1 MEQRDRRDDALFEAL
16 KKRKRKKRRRIIR
29 TVVFIVLLLAAGLTI
44 GVRFLRRQ
52 VTENIASDKVEYT
65 TAEVIRGSISTQVSG
80 SGTLL
85 NVDEESITVPAGVT
99 IDEVVVSAH
108 DTISAGQVLARVNT
122 VSVLNAMDNLQ
133 TQMST
138 LDSQIYEASADT
150 VDNYIS
156 SGVEGRVKKIYASMG
171 DDVVKCMAQY
181 GTLAVLSLDGS
192 MAVRIPAPDLAQGRS
207 VTVRRENGSELQG
220 RVENNVDGI
229 ATVLVP
235 DDEAGMDEMVTVL
248 SEDGQMIG
256 SGNLEIH
263 NALRISGISGTVS
276 NVYITENQKVYAGSS
291 LFALTDLSYYARYQ
305 TLLDERA
312 ALEDTFLELMTLYQ
326 SGAVLAP
333 YSGSVS
339 SVDYDENAVTAEN
352 ETAMFT
358 ISPDKSM
365 EVTLSIDESNILS
378 LEVGQRAQ
386 ITISSIGDDV
396 YPGTLTE
403 INKTANSSSGVTL
416 YSAVVTMDKTPEM
429 LQGMSAKAVIRIQG
443 VDDALLIPIDALHQ
457 TSSSSYVYTGFDE
470 ETQEFTGLVPVTVGI
485 TNSSYAEITS
495 GLKEGDSVAYTQS
508 QNTINF
514 PTGFGGMPNMGGDFA
529 GGNFGGNMSA
539 GGFGG
544 GAGGSGTNRPG
555 GSGSGSGAGGGMP
568 GGRG

>member
-29 TVVFIVLLLAAGLTI
+29 TVVFIVLLLAAGLTV

-150 VDNYIS
+150 VDNYIA

-181 GTLAVLSLDGS
+181 GTLVVLSLDGS
-192 MAVRIPAPDLAQGRS
+192 MAVQIPSADLAQGRS

-220 RVENNVDGI
+220 RVENNVNGI

-235 DDEAGMDEMVTVL
+235 DDEAGMDEMVAVL
-248 SEDGQMIG
+248 SEDGHLVGRQ
-256 SGNLEIH
+256 H
-263 NALRISGISGTVS
+263 QVQCHGTDG
-276 NVYITENQKVYAGSS
+276 KG
-291 LFALTDLSYYARYQ
+291 R
-305 TLLDERA
+305 
-312 ALEDTFLELMTLYQ
+312 
-326 SGAVLAP
+326 
-333 YSGSVS
+333 
-339 SVDYDENAVTAEN
+339 
-352 ETAMFT
+352 
-358 ISPDKSM
+358 PDAWRH
-365 EVTLSIDESNILS
+365 ECV
-378 LEVGQRAQ
+378 RRH
-386 ITISSIGDDV
+386 
-396 YPGTLTE
+396 Y
-403 INKTANSSSGVTL
+403 
-416 YSAVVTMDKTPEM
+416 
-429 LQGMSAKAVIRIQG
+429 
-443 VDDALLIPIDALHQ
+443 
-457 TSSSSYVYTGFDE
+457 
-470 ETQEFTGLVPVTVGI
+470 
-485 TNSSYAEITS
+485 
-495 GLKEGDSVAYTQS
+495 
-508 QNTINF
+508 
-514 PTGFGGMPNMGGDFA
+514 
-529 GGNFGGNMSA
+529 
-539 GGFGG
+539 
-544 GAGGSGTNRPG
+544 NRQP
-555 GSGSGSGAGGGMP
+555 
-568 GGRG
+568 